1 MKRPTPEEQR
11 ILSEIVE
18 AELEPY
24 RMLVSPEML
33 EWIREEAMALLS
45 AHPYPV
51 ALSRQLTADPVVQ
64 ESGVLGPGAEK
75 IEEDAAVS
83 SGGRGRGGR

>member
-1 MKRPTPEEQR
+1 MRRLTPEEQR

-24 RMLVSPEML
+24 RALVSPEML
-33 EWIREEAMALLS
+33 EWLREEATALLS

-51 ALSRQLTADPVVQ
+51 ALVRQLTEPPVVK
-64 ESGVLGPGAEK
+64 ESGVLGPGAEA
-75 IEEDAAVS
+75 EEDAAAS
-83 SGGRGRGGR
+83 GGGRGRGGR